1 VPSCEKNSHEVTKR
15 KKADAEDEECLR
27 HSSSPPRQRFRSVLG
42 VDEYVDEYDCG
53 SNAIAVRL
61 QLNQWRGLGMNT
73 ATLQVR
79 LNHQLKK
86 DADRF
91 FSAAG
96 LDTTTAVRMFLRQV
110 LIRQA
115 IPFDIVADDPFYA
128 AANQTVLKKSIRQL
142 ESGNGKAHALAE
154 V

>member
-1 VPSCEKNSHEVTKR
+1 MS
-15 KKADAEDEECLR
+15 
-27 HSSSPPRQRFRSVLG
+27 
-42 VDEYVDEYDCG
+42 
-53 SNAIAVRL
+53 
-61 QLNQWRGLGMNT
+61 T

-79 LNHQLKK
+79 LDNQLKK
-86 DADRF
+86 KADRF
-91 FSAAG
+91 FLAAG

-128 AANQTVLKKSIRQL
+128 TANRKVLRKSIRQL
-142 ESGNGKAHALAE
+142 ESGNGKAHALVE

>member
-1 VPSCEKNSHEVTKR
+1 MR
-15 KKADAEDEECLR
+15 
-27 HSSSPPRQRFRSVLG
+27 
-42 VDEYVDEYDCG
+42 
-53 SNAIAVRL
+53 
-61 QLNQWRGLGMNT
+61 T

-79 LNHQLKK
+79 LDDQLKRK
-86 DADRF
+86 ADRF

-96 LDTTTAVRMFLRQV
+96 LDTTTAVRIFLRQV

-128 AANQTVLKKSIRQL
+128 AANQKVLKKSIRQL
-142 ESGNGKAHALAE
+142 EAGNGKAHALVE

>member
-1 VPSCEKNSHEVTKR
+1 MS
-15 KKADAEDEECLR
+15 
-27 HSSSPPRQRFRSVLG
+27 
-42 VDEYVDEYDCG
+42 
-53 SNAIAVRL
+53 
-61 QLNQWRGLGMNT
+61 T

-79 LNHQLKK
+79 LDQQLKK

-115 IPFDIVADDPFYA
+115 IPFDIVAEDPFFA
-128 AANQTVLKKSIRQL
+128 PANQKVLNKSIRQL
-142 ESGNGKAHALAE
+142 ERGAGKVRDLAGVE
-154 V
+154 P

>member
-1 VPSCEKNSHEVTKR
+1 MS
-15 KKADAEDEECLR
+15 
-27 HSSSPPRQRFRSVLG
+27 
-42 VDEYVDEYDCG
+42 
-53 SNAIAVRL
+53 
-61 QLNQWRGLGMNT
+61 T

-79 LNHQLKK
+79 LDPQLKK
-86 DADRF
+86 KADRF

-115 IPFDIVADDPFYA
+115 IPFEIVADDPFYA
-128 AANQTVLKKSIRQL
+128 PANQKVLKKSIRKL
-142 ESGNGKAHALAE
+142 ESGKGKAHDLVE

>member
-1 VPSCEKNSHEVTKR
+1 MS
-15 KKADAEDEECLR
+15 
-27 HSSSPPRQRFRSVLG
+27 
-42 VDEYVDEYDCG
+42 
-53 SNAIAVRL
+53 
-61 QLNQWRGLGMNT
+61 T
-73 ATLQVR
+73 ATIQVR
-79 LNHQLKK
+79 LDNQLKI

-115 IPFDIVADDPFYA
+115 IPFDIIADDPFYA
-128 AANQTVLKKSIRQL
+128 PANREVLKASIRQL
-142 ESGNGKAHALAE
+142 ESGKGKTHRLAE